1 MPRAFSLPASRQ
13 LKVSPSYYEVHSRQW
28 PLPPPVPFIR
38 LRGYWL
44 DKAGFSVGE
53 RVNIQVTDRCI
64 TIVPA
69 DA

>member
-1 MPRAFSLPASRQ
+1 MPRTFSPPASRQ
-13 LKVSPSYYEVHSRQW
+13 LKVSPSRYDVHMRHW

-44 DKAGFSVGE
+44 DKAGFGVGQ

-64 TIVPA
+64 TITTT
-69 DA
+69 DT

>member
-1 MPRAFSLPASRQ
+1 MAPTTAR
-13 LKVSPSYYEVHSRQW
+13 
-28 PLPPPVPFIR
+28 PFHR

-44 DKAGFSVGE
+44 DKAGFGVGK

-69 DA
+69 DT